1 MAPLPF
7 NMAIL
12 EFLADHRTAS
22 LTRFFLAASFFGNV
36 GIYLLITML
45 IYVMWNKQL
54 AIRLSVLLLMTSSLN
69 GVLKIIIGNP
79 RPFIRE
85 GTWLRKWA
93 VSPKSAA
100 ALATEY
106 STPSG
111 HAMGASAFYSY
122 LYAFVKNR
130 YIRIAA
136 VAAIILI
143 GVSRPYLGVHYA
155 EDVLIGWA
163 IGLSVALL
171 AIKYFAVIGAW
182 WDRLSYGKQV
192 GVAVATS
199 LAFWLLAIAVNHWR
213 IDGQLREVVSCAG
226 FLTGIAIARPLE
238 LRLVNFD
245 PRSSPV
251 FAKFLRYLF
260 SVGVLA
266 GTLLFFDIAI
276 GMIPGKLALLVYILQ
291 YVRFAAAGFV
301 SIFLAPLLFTKIG
314 LAEGAVAGAN

>member
-7 NMAIL
+7 NMVL
-12 EFLADHRTAS
+12 MEFLAGHRTAS
-22 LTRFFLAASFFGNV
+22 LTRFFLAASLFGNV
-36 GIYLLITML
+36 GVYLLIAML
-45 IYVMWNKQL
+45 IYVAWNKQL

-69 GVLKIIIGNP
+69 GVLKIIIANP

-85 GTWLRKWA
+85 GTWLWKWA

-111 HAMGASAFYSY
+111 HAMAASAFYSY
-122 LYAFVKNR
+122 LYAFVKSR
-130 YIRIAA
+130 YVRVAA
-136 VAAIILI
+136 VAAIVLI

-163 IGLSVALL
+163 IGLSIALL
-171 AIKYFAVIGAW
+171 AIKYFAAIGAW
-182 WDRLSYGKQV
+182 WDQLSYGKQV
-192 GVAVATS
+192 GLAVATS
-199 LAFWLLAIAVNHWR
+199 LALWMLAIAFNHWR

-251 FAKFLRYLF
+251 LAKILRYLF
-260 SVGVLA
+260 SVGLLA
-266 GTLLFFDIAI
+266 GTLLFFDIATW
-276 GMIPGKLALLVYILQ
+276 MIPANLSLLVYILQ
-291 YVRFAAAGFV
+291 YVRFTAAGFV

-314 LAEGAVAGAN
+314 LAEGAPASAN